1 MNKILILLILNV
13 LLLTVKAQNKE
24 VEIYVVQSNTIV
36 KGIIE
41 ANNGDSLYLKADS
54 LHTLAFAKS
63 ELEGIDLPVS
73 KEVKKLRRKL
83 ISNESY
89 RTFRLFPGIYQMR
102 NGEKVKGKIIFA
114 LASIGVLTFITSGG
128 IFIVGLATLKGI
140 DLLVAALEAFF
151 VFAPAFA
158 FWGTAKTW
166 NDIDQIQHIKKKVY
180 NRYYYTGEN
189 LKLNISFQ

>member
-1 MNKILILLILNV
+1 MNKTLILLILNV

-89 RTFRLFPGIYQMR
+89 RNLRLFPGIYQMR
-102 NGEKVKGKIIFA
+102 NGEKVKGKIIFV

-140 DLLVAALEAFF
+140 DLLVAALETFF
-151 VFAPAFA
+151 DFVPAAA
-158 FWGTAKTW
+158 FWGAAKTW